1 MRVFSVP
8 AGVIEVTDLA
18 GTVVQIIVIHGTFM
32 EPREVLG
39 RKTQVQDRKTGIQ
52 SQDKRHGVLVL
63 PCRLGF
69 LDHGLALELR
79 KTEVCDG
86 IAERC
91 LVIALVQGDGVAVR
105 VVGGGVDFPGDPV
118 DIAVDGCREQ
128 GGGFGRVGQEA
139 FGDEGVVG
147 FLGEGHLGVQ
157 LLFERLDQHS
167 ICLFRV
173 HPVVVRLFKDTK
185 KSYICTINPCMI

>member
-8 AGVIEVTDLA
+8 AGVVEVADLA
-18 GTVVQIIVIHGTFM
+18 GAVVQVVIVDGTLVQ
-32 EPREVLG
+32 PREIF
-39 RKTQVQDRKTGIQ
+39 RREAQVQDCEAGIQ
-52 SQDKRHGVLVL
+52 PQHVRDGVLVL

>member
-69 LDHGLALELR
+69 LDHGLALELGEA
-79 KTEVCDG
+79 EVRDG
-86 IAERC
+86 VAERRF
-91 LVIALVQGDGVAVR
+91 VVALVQGDGVAVR
-105 VVGGGVDFPGDPV
+105 VVGGGVDLAGDAV
-118 DIAVDGCREQ
+118 DKAVDGRGEE

-139 FGDEGVVG
+139 LGDEGVVG
-147 FLGEGHLGVQ
+147 FLREGHLGVQ
-157 LLFERLDQHS
+157 LLFERLDQLC

-185 KSYICTINPCMI
+185 KSYICIDNPCMI